1 MSDQFIGEIRMF
13 GGNFA
18 PMDWAFCDGQTLQI
32 SQNDVLYS
40 LIGTTYG
47 GDGTTTF
54 ALPDLRGRLPMHRG
68 NGHVIGEKLGAETV
82 AVTESQMPSHTH
94 PVMANSAV
102 GVKENPQ
109 DLVWAAGDDAT
120 SSRYATGVPNQ
131 AMNATQV
138 GFAGAGMAHDNMM
151 PYLTVSFIIAI
162 SGIFPTRS

>member
-47 GDGTTTF
+47 GDGQTTF

-68 NGHVIGEKLGAETV
+68 NGHAVGEKLGTETV
-82 AVTESQMPSHTH
+82 ALTESQMPVHTH
-94 PVMANSAV
+94 SLAADTAV
-102 GVKENPQ
+102 GTKDIPEGY
-109 DLVWAAGDDAT
+109 VWAAAENAASAHYAAGD
-120 SSRYATGVPNQ
+120 PNQ
-131 AMNATQV
+131 AMNGMSV
-138 GFAGAGMAHDNMM
+138 GNAGAGMAHDNVM
-151 PYLTVSFIIAI
+151 PFLAVNFIIALTGYYP
-162 SGIFPTRS
+162 S